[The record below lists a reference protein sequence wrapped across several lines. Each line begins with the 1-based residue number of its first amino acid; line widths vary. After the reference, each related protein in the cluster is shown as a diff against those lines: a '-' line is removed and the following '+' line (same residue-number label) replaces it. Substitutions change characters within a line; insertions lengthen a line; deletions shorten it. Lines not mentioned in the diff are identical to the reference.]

1 MYSNR
6 SKHHPV
12 STKFSTSLKLSVYRS
27 NRHDHSKRYTRRS
40 LSTNDCFSFPF
51 FLTSCLLYDTKNNC
65 EFPSRVPFSCL
76 VRLTRN
82 PNSWITRRPSSLLF
96 FFSFFVN
103 FFLLKL
109 STGGVKWQLIIHH
122 SPKSSS
128 LYLPLLFFS
137 FSHSCTRRDFFK
149 RRSLKSIFWS
159 NCPIILITLHRAS
172 TISRDHR
179 RLPFSLSQTYLHKT
193 ARATYDVITF
203 FLFFVLSIIQA
214 KGSRV
219 PALVNVRVAMR
230 GIEGR
235 VSNVRRR

>member
-1 MYSNR
+1 MDNS
-6 SKHHPV
+6 SAI
-12 STKFSTSLKLSVYRS
+12 LS
-27 NRHDHSKRYTRRS
+27 
-40 LSTNDCFSFPF
+40 SF
-51 FLTSCLLYDTKNNC
+51 
-65 EFPSRVPFSCL
+65 
-76 VRLTRN
+76 
-82 PNSWITRRPSSLLF
+82 LLF
-96 FFSFFVN
+96 FLRKFFS
-103 FFLLKL
+103 LK
-109 STGGVKWQLIIHH
+109 VKHWWGKVAINYS

-235 VSNVRRR
+235 VSNVRRRWG